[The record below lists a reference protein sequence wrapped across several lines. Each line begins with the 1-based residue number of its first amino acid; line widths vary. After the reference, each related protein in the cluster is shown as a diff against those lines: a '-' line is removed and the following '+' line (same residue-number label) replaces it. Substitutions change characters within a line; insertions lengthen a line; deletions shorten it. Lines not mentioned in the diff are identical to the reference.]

1 MKIALSSSN
10 INGTMGASVWKRQI
24 WLKYTSNKRKEMQLR
39 RNQRIRVAFN
49 KPLVGLNLRASG
61 PASALPVYN
70 TLNNRRPN
78 LNSTIS
84 HRPVIHPTS
93 FTESKGTKTQK
104 CLKLTYTKNYLEALV
119 LTAVYLKAIPT
130 YFLYKGIMTSTRKL
144 ISTEVYSTVLF
155 LYLSLVQ
162 DGSISTIYNL

>member
-1 MKIALSSSN
+1 
-10 INGTMGASVWKRQI
+10 
-24 WLKYTSNKRKEMQLR
+24 MQLR

-93 FTESKGTKTQK
+93 FTESKGTKSQK